1 LAGGAKSKVNL
12 IWLLEAFNLRRCL
25 MAPKGLSDSKLLPD
39 TSTFYKY
46 LNFYNPLIV
55 DNPLS
60 GIEILR
66 KACLALLKVLPI
78 W

>member
-12 IWLLEAFNLRRCL
+12 IWLLDAFNFRRCFID
-25 MAPKGLSDSKLLPD
+25 PKGLSDSKLLPE
-39 TSTFYKY
+39 TSIFYKY
-46 LNFYNPLIV
+46 LNFCNPLIV
-55 DNPLS
+55 DNSLS

-78 W
+78 